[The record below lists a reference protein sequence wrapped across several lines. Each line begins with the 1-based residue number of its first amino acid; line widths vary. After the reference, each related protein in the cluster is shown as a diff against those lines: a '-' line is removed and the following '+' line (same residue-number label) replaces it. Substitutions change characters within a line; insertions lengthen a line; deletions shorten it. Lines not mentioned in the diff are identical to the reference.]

1 MAMPLSQSSACGPGN
16 PGCGRQVEPAMG
28 MATPPD
34 EVAEGGSEPIFADI
48 NITPL
53 TDVFLVMVVI
63 FMVGA
68 IAVHVERCVDKPKRS
83 AAGIAID
90 PPSGRQH
97 DIDPTQASLLLE
109 LPSGGGVYIG
119 GKSFTDND
127 LDRVFHAAARRPQTQ
142 VVVRA
147 DRGIQLDR
155 VMQVMERA
163 RALGLGHIV
172 ISTRAP

>member
-1 MAMPLSQSSACGPGN
+1 
-16 PGCGRQVEPAMG
+16 MG
-28 MATPPD
+28 MATLSD
-34 EVAEGGSEPIFADI
+34 EVAEAGSEPIFAEI

-83 AAGIAID
+83 AGIAVN
-90 PPSGRQH
+90 PLSGRQH

-127 LDRVFHAAARRPQTQ
+127 LDRVFRAAARRPQTQ

-155 VMQVMERA
+155 ALQVIERA

-172 ISTRAP
+172 IGTRAP

>member
-1 MAMPLSQSSACGPGN
+1 MAM
-16 PGCGRQVEPAMG
+16 
-28 MATPPD
+28 ATVPD
-34 EVAEGGSEPIFADI
+34 ELAETDSEPIFADI

-63 FMVGA
+63 FMLGA
-68 IAVHVERCVDKPKRS
+68 IAVHVERCVDKPRPS
-83 AAGIAID
+83 AAGIAVN

-97 DIDPTQASLLLE
+97 DIDPTQASLVLE
-109 LPSGGGVYIG
+109 LSSRGGVYIG
-119 GKSFTDND
+119 GRLFTDND

-155 VMQVMERA
+155 VIQVIERA

-172 ISTRAP
+172 IGTRAP